1 MSVTPNSATG
11 EYVSAGLIYLRGL
24 AKEFVR
30 DLTTLTADIENAIE
44 DSHSNVASK
53 AITACDDLDMILEA
67 VESTLL
73 DRAECYHTLREV
85 CFTHLLN
92 EGEDKEIA
100 PAKSHKGNDKEQ

>member
-1 MSVTPNSATG
+1 MSVTTNAATG

-24 AKEFVR
+24 AKVVVR
-30 DLTTLTADIENAIE
+30 DLTALTADIENAIE

-53 AITACDDLDMILEA
+53 AITACEDLDITLEA
-67 VESTLL
+67 VIDTLL
-73 DRAECYHTLREV
+73 DMAECYHTFREV